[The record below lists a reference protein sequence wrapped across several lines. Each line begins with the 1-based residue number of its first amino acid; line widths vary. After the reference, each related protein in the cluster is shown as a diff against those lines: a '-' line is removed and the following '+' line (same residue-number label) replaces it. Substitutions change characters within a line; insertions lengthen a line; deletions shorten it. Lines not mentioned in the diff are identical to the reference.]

1 MNIVV
6 QSFTLPIPFLNDF
19 CLFKD
24 WDLCIHAV
32 PWFVRSGM
40 QSSSHEVDARSNRHD
55 LLAAYYYI
63 SVTYMKPVEGIR
75 DPWDRVQTLAEQCL
89 RLSRASTPF
98 VPPKVPAFLGWL
110 LARLSNSYY
119 GQEAV
124 FFSKA
129 IGRFVQAAEATYGR
143 EVSRDEIYH
152 LSCYP
157 GKENIE
163 GRRSPGFAE
172 STIETARRLRDLRL
186 IEEAVSKT
194 TAGAVVGGAMS
205 YGKFINVKGGADASD
220 IDLLVV
226 VDSWNDLATTL
237 AHLRGLEIVSAV
249 DVDRMTNRAENM
261 LSRWGDRD
269 DIAFSAKAAI
279 RADQEDPFLV
289 GFNQQSAYKLSLHF
303 MSREGADIVLMKDYL
318 DLSISD
324 ELKSIVFMDYRE
336 EPPTRDDFQR
346 SFSGDSLNVPV
357 KYTEHLGSYERFTAS
372 LSLIVDD
379 FTPECFRILYC
390 LPLMCDGETRA
401 FDALLSPFVGNSS
414 NDCDTKKMR
423 FRTNCFV

>member
-1 MNIVV
+1 
-6 QSFTLPIPFLNDF
+6 
-19 CLFKD
+19 
-24 WDLCIHAV
+24 
-32 PWFVRSGM
+32 
-40 QSSSHEVDARSNRHD
+40 
-55 LLAAYYYI
+55 
-63 SVTYMKPVEGIR
+63 
-75 DPWDRVQTLAEQCL
+75 
-89 RLSRASTPF
+89 
-98 VPPKVPAFLGWL
+98 
-110 LARLSNSYY
+110 
-119 GQEAV
+119 
-124 FFSKA
+124 
-129 IGRFVQAAEATYGR
+129 
-143 EVSRDEIYH
+143 
-152 LSCYP
+152 
-157 GKENIE
+157 
-163 GRRSPGFAE
+163 
-172 STIETARRLRDLRL
+172 
-186 IEEAVSKT
+186 
-194 TAGAVVGGAMS
+194 MS